1 MKYLLLHILTIISFS
16 SMSQTE
22 EQKFTVLNTIDDI
35 EIREYAPVIYAIAT
49 SDNNNNLF
57 KILAGYIF
65 GGNESNQ
72 KIAMTAPVHMQ
83 EGSDSNEKLYT
94 MKFVMPSEYTI
105 DELSQPNDSRVK
117 MEKVNKKKFAAIG
130 YSGYNNDSKFN
141 SHLNKL
147 KKILDK
153 NDISYSGKPIYLG
166 YDAPYKFWGRRNEV
180 LFELD

>member
-1 MKYLLLHILTIISFS
+1 MKYLLLHFLSIISFS

-22 EQKFTVLNTIDDI
+22 EQKFTVLNTIDEI
-35 EIREYAPVIYAIAT
+35 EIREYAPVIYAIAS

-57 KILAGYIF
+57 RILAGYIF

-117 MEKVNKKKFAAIG
+117 MEKVNKKIR
-130 YSGYNNDSKFN
+130 SN
-141 SHLNKL
+141 
-147 KKILDK
+147 
-153 NDISYSGKPIYLG
+153 
-166 YDAPYKFWGRRNEV
+166 RV
-180 LFELD
+180 LWL